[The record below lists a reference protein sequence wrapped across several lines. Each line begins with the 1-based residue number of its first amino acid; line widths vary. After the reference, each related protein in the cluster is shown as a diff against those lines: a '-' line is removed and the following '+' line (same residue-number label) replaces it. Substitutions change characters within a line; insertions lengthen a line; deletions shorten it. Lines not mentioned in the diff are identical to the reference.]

1 MTDTVD
7 PGTVRK
13 RLGWTPKTRT
23 LRKWLG
29 FVMLSVVVVSIATWF
44 ATRESLPPE
53 IRIAA
58 AKSGGLY
65 SEFAAKLKP
74 YLEQRTGRS
83 VVVQATEGSADNLE
97 LLRRKEVH
105 LAIMQA
111 GAVGL
116 EGVAA
121 LAPLY
126 PDVVHVVVR
135 KGSDIKTIRN
145 FSGRQ
150 VSIGPQG
157 SGMRTTAGDLLS
169 HYGIAE
175 ELLEQNDAYFLALL
189 EDRDQPLEAAIITTG
204 LLNRDLTKLLNNDHF
219 ELLSLDAEAIS
230 VRYPYF
236 KPFTI
241 PRGMYSED
249 PPQPPHPVATVATMS
264 FLAARSDASDV
275 LVQEVLACL
284 YDQFPR
290 TSFPAVVPPDE
301 AATWSTV
308 PLHPAARAFHDP
320 YKGLGLLADF
330 MDSLA
335 GIKELLF
342 ALGAGL
348 YLLWLRWKRV
358 KEQEVQAHLARQMRR
373 LNELIDET
381 ARIERAQMTSRDP
394 AELKQFLDEVTL
406 IKLQGL
412 REMSHEDLRGD
423 RMFSIFLMQ
432 CANLIR
438 KIQGKLILLAEGGV
452 GGGDPHASKRSA
464 DS

>member
-1 MTDTVD
+1 VTDAADT
-7 PGTVRK
+7 GTVRK
-13 RLGWTPKTRT
+13 RLGWTPKTKT
-23 LRKWLG
+23 LRRWLG
-29 FVMLSVVVVSIATWF
+29 FIILGAVVVSIATWF
-44 ATRESLPPE
+44 ATRESLPKE
-53 IRIAA
+53 IRIAT

-65 SEFAAKLKP
+65 SEFATKLKP
-74 YLEQRTGRS
+74 YLEERTGCS
-83 VVVQATEGSADNLE
+83 VVVQSTQGSVENLE
-97 LLRRKEVH
+97 LLRRDEVQ

-111 GAVGL
+111 GAVDL
-116 EGVAA
+116 KDVVA

-135 KGSDIKTIRN
+135 TGSDIQTIRN
-145 FSGRQ
+145 FARRR
-150 VSIGPQG
+150 VSIGPRA
-157 SGMRTTAGDLLS
+157 SGMRETAGDLLN
-169 HYGIAE
+169 HYGIGE

-204 LLNRDLTKLLNNDHF
+204 LLNRDLTTLLKNDRF
-219 ELLSLDAEAIS
+219 ELLPLDAEAIS

-236 KPFTI
+236 RPFTI

-249 PPQPPHPVATVATMS
+249 PPKPPHPVKTVATMS

-275 LVQEVLACL
+275 LVEETLACL

-290 TSFPAVVPPDE
+290 SSFPAVVPPDE
-301 AATWSTV
+301 AATWSIV

-320 YKGLGLLADF
+320 YKGLGVLADF

-348 YLLWLRWKRV
+348 YLLWLRWKRI
-358 KEQEVQAHLARQMRR
+358 KEQEIQAHLARQRRR
-373 LNELIDET
+373 LNALIDET
-381 ARIERAQMTSRDP
+381 ATIERAQMSSRDP
-394 AELKQFLDEVTL
+394 VELKQFLDEVTL
-406 IKLQGL
+406 IKLRGL

-438 KIQGKLILLAEGGV
+438 KIQGKLILLAEGG
-452 GGGDPHASKRSA
+452 GSSPAKL